1 MYELTGKVAVVTGAS
16 SGLGKS
22 CAMAYAKAGAQV
34 VLLARRQEKLNQAVQ
49 EITAAGG
56 KACSYVCDIMDEV
69 RIKEVIE
76 TVINTFQHIDIL
88 LNNAGIATR
97 GGVDT
102 LTQQDWDQTMDSN
115 VKGAFLMSKYVIPH
129 MKEKKYGKVVNVA
142 SVNALIADKDDLF
155 IRHAYNASKAAVL
168 GLTKGMAASY
178 ARYNITV
185 NAVCPGLFE
194 TEMTHDTLFASDAF
208 LGMYNHQCPSD
219 RPGAPGEMDGPILF
233 FSSDASS
240 YVNGQYIVV
249 DGGISIV

>member
-1 MYELTGKVAVVTGAS
+1 MYDLTGKVAVVTGAS

-22 CAMAYAKAGAQV
+22 CAMAYALAGAQV
-34 VLLARRQEKLNQAVQ
+34 VLLARRQEKLDQAVQ
-49 EITAAGG
+49 EIKEAGG
-56 KACSYVCDIMDEV
+56 NACSYVCDIVDEV
-69 RIKEVIE
+69 RIKAVIE
-76 TVINTFQHIDIL
+76 DIMQTYHHIDIL

-102 LTQQDWDQTMDSN
+102 LTQKEWNQTMDSN

-129 MKEKKYGKVVNVA
+129 MKENQYGKVVNVA

-168 GLTKGMAASY
+168 GLTRGMAASY
-178 ARYNITV
+178 ARYHITV

-194 TEMTHDTLFASDAF
+194 TEMTQATLFASDAF
-208 LGMYNHQCPSD
+208 LGMYNHQCPAD
-219 RPGAPGEMDGPILF
+219 RPGAPGEMNGPILF